1 MRRRR
6 SRWTPEHPAYRGSWA
21 SEQEY
26 IAEQVAE
33 HLPPHLAWVLACCDP
48 DRLRVGYEAG
58 KLRVWSLPDP
68 GREGYVWIFE
78 VLRVAMHRDP
88 RRPSS

>member
-6 SRWTPEHPAYRGSWA
+6 ARWTPAHPAYRGSWA
-21 SEQEY
+21 SEHEY
-26 IAEQVAE
+26 IMEQVAE

-48 DRLRVGYEAG
+48 ERLREGYEAG

-68 GREGYVWIFE
+68 GRDDRVWIFE
-78 VLRVAMHRDP
+78 VLRAPVQTAP
-88 RRPSS
+88 RRPPS